1 MGNNFIVETA
11 DGITD
16 IPTSILFKVRI
27 LDVLVKVTLKVITV
41 PVGEGTGYGLS
52 TVTTRFSAGGA
63 VGLALGVNVVV
74 ALGTVVALGAVV
86 GDGPVVALGG
96 SVGDGP
102 RVGTGVG
109 V

>member
-1 MGNNFIVETA
+1 M
-11 DGITD
+11 
-16 IPTSILFKVRI
+16 LFKVSTF
-27 LDVLVKVTLKVITV
+27 DVLVNVTLKVTTV
-41 PVGEGTGYGLS
+41 PFRDGTGYGLS